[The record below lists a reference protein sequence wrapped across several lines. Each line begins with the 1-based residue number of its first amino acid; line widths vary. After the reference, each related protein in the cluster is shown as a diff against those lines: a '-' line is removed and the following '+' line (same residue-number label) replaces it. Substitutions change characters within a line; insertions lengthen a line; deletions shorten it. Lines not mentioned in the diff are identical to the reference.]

1 MTGVAGRW
9 DAALRRVSRALAVAG
24 PLAVWLLA
32 YEGLMAWRDE
42 ADENAARNAGRIFN
56 AQVIDG
62 GAAVAM
68 DKLLARRDP
77 QVIVL
82 GPSYANTDVKPEL
95 LAARLGIS
103 KDEIA
108 LMSVP
113 NSVGSHWY
121 AILKY
126 RVFDPGYRPKLVLVV
141 SGLQS
146 MLLTTP
152 LTESSF
158 VNLEVQL
165 PDAGDPRIDAKVAQ
179 SATGLRWA
187 RLREQRGKVRAAWF
201 DLLRDGPLTAFTAL
215 TPGQIR
221 FALGGVFDDSRIDMR
236 LYGASTPVVD
246 ANRGPTRFYNEEL
259 LPTPDD
265 SFIGDVTRLATEH
278 GARIVWL
285 RPPMSPH
292 IPDELDDVVLPGV
305 QERTIALVEE
315 SGGSFVDMRD
325 LPMTSQM
332 FKNEDHMNVEGQRR
346 FSEAI
351 GKALLDLDALHPDAG
366 PGGLPPLAPIVT
378 VDGGPSGWVAP
389 GDGVWVPPGATMR
402 WTIDGWPPV
411 RGTFAAEV
419 MVERAGDIDGVVATV
434 DDAQMWLRAEATDE
448 VGRGYGRI
456 DAAETPPG
464 AFSVAVSA
472 PDGGPPVRIA
482 AIALGR
488 KLRRTFVVGD
498 AGELQGRALRL
509 SAADARGIH
518 PTYSKPP
525 IHVPGEN
532 RPLVDLPDEVAAY
545 DTERWSIL
553 SDEALMGETALGA
566 RCSPFRVAEDGL
578 MLPIPNVPCGEVARK
593 GHGRS
598 CHTTDRMFF
607 TAPDGSDPAL
617 NGRKYQIVLDPA
629 RRCAG
634 AAWVYP
640 VDDVSVAFPAGGM
653 AELTDGARW
662 FTLSAK
668 YVNYREATLVVRLRV
683 DGALVLDTAIDGR
696 ELRQGP
702 RRWRLDPPVPA
713 TARDVVVELQSRDY
727 VFYLLDEL
735 SLSERAPVVE

>member
-1 MTGVAGRW
+1 MTRPSASR
-9 DAALRRVSRALAVAG
+9 LVSWALAVAG
-24 PLAVWLLA
+24 PLAVWALA
-32 YEGLMAWRDE
+32 YQGLMGWRDE
-42 ADENAARNAGRIFN
+42 ADANAARNAGRIFN

-62 GAAVAM
+62 GAADAM

-165 PDAGDPRIDAKVAQ
+165 PDGGDPLIDAKVAH
-179 SATGLRWA
+179 SAGLRWA

-201 DLLRDGPLTAFTAL
+201 DLLRDGPLTALTAL

-221 FALGGVFDDSRIDMR
+221 FALGSVFDDSQIDMR
-236 LYGASTPVVD
+236 LYGASTPVVE

-259 LPTPDD
+259 LPSPDD
-265 SFIGDVTRLATEH
+265 SFMGDVTALATEH

-292 IPDELDDVVLPGV
+292 IPAELDDVVLPGV
-305 QERTIALVEE
+305 QERAIDVVQAR
-315 SGGSFVDMRD
+315 GGSFVDMRD

-332 FKNEDHMNVEGQRR
+332 FKNEDHMNIEGQRR

-366 PGGLPPLAPIVT
+366 PGGLPPLAPV
-378 VDGGPSGWVAP
+378 VNVEGGPADWVAP
-389 GDGVWVPPGATMR
+389 ADGVWVPPGATMR
-402 WTIDGWPPV
+402 WRFDGWAPV
-411 RGTFAAEV
+411 RGTFAAEL
-419 MVERAGDIDGVVATV
+419 MVERAGDIVGVVAAV
-434 DDAQMWLRAEATDE
+434 ADSPVWLRAETSEA
-448 VGRGYGRI
+448 VGRGYGRV
-456 DAAETPPG
+456 DAAETPVGP
-464 AFSVAVSA
+464 FSVSVSA
-472 PDGGPPVRIA
+472 PEGGPPVRVA
-482 AIALGR
+482 ALALGR
-488 KLRRTFVVGD
+488 KLRRAFVVGD
-498 AGELQGRALRL
+498 AGTLQGRALRL
-509 SAADARGIH
+509 SADDERGIH
-518 PTYSKPP
+518 PTYTKPP

-566 RCSPFRVAEDGL
+566 RCSPFRVAEDGV

-607 TAPDGSDPAL
+607 TAPDGSDPAR

-640 VDDVSVAFPAGGM
+640 VDDVQVAFPTDGM
-653 AELTDGARW
+653 AALPDGARW

-668 YVNYREATLVVRLRV
+668 YVNYREAALVVRLRV
-683 DGALVLDTAIDGR
+683 DGDLVLDTAIDGR
-696 ELRQGP
+696 ELKQGP
-702 RRWRLDPPVPA
+702 RRWRLDPAIPP
-713 TARDVVVELQSRDY
+713 TAHDVVVELQSREY

-735 SLSERAPVVE
+735 SLSERAPVAE